1 MPRAV
6 RDRVAGVDGCPAGW
20 VVALVPRN
28 GADDRPSEVHVVPSF
43 ADVLALG
50 PAAIAID
57 MPIGLA
63 AAGQRACD
71 VEVRRRLGA
80 RRASVF
86 PAPIRAV
93 LVASGYVEAR
103 DIGRAVDG
111 RGMSKQSFHLLP
123 KVRELDAVITP
134 RLQRTVVECHPELCF
149 ALMTGAPCAHPKR
162 TAAGRAER
170 LAALRTAFPD
180 VDAHLAAPHRGA
192 RSDDVLDAFATAW
205 TARRVVAGTAEHI
218 GGEPDER
225 GLRMEVVV

>member
-1 MPRAV
+1 VPRAV

-20 VVALVPRN
+20 VVALVPVTD
-28 GADDRPSEVHVVPSF
+28 ADENPSEVHVVSSF
-43 ADVLALG
+43 SEVLALR

-71 VEVRRRLGA
+71 VEVRRRLGP

-86 PAPIRAV
+86 PTPIRAV
-93 LVASGYVEAR
+93 LAASTYVEALA
-103 DIGRAVDG
+103 IGRAVDG

-123 KVRELDAVITP
+123 KVRELDALITP
-134 RLQRTVVECHPELCF
+134 PRQRTIVECHPELCF
-149 ALMTGAPCAHPKR
+149 ATMTGAPCAHPKR

-170 LAALRTAFPD
+170 LGALRTAFPD
-180 VDAHLAAPHRGA
+180 VDLHLAAPHRGA
-192 RSDDVLDAFATAW
+192 KSDDVLDAFATAW

-218 GGEPDER
+218 RGERDER
-225 GLRMEVVV
+225 GLRMEIVI